1 MLARVLLV
9 VLGLVA
15 GVVAAALVFG
25 ALYALIPP
33 TGVQPASPSLTV
45 TPSPGPGDGDG
56 FGSPSVTSSPAVP
69 AASGT
74 VGPPSASA
82 SGDAAF
88 GIGEPAP
95 ALRVSTLEGEVID
108 LAELR
113 GWPVW
118 VNFMAT
124 WCPPCGDELP
134 LMNGFATRYADTGLV
149 VLAVDV
155 QEDRSTVAAFM
166 ESLGVTFPVGLDP
179 NGSAQAT
186 WGAYAL
192 PIHFWVDA
200 AGIVRDGA
208 LGGIGPD
215 VMAAGL
221 RTILPG
227 VDVQP

>member
-15 GVVAAALVFG
+15 GVVAAVLVFG

-33 TGVQPASPSLTV
+33 PDVRPASPSLTA
-45 TPSPGPGDGDG
+45 TSSPNPDDGDG
-56 FGSPSVTSSPAVP
+56 SGSPTVTSSPAAP
-69 AASGT
+69 PPSATGA
-74 VGPPSASA
+74 PPSASA

-88 GIGEPAP
+88 GIGDPAP
-95 ALRVSTLEGEVID
+95 ALQVTTLDGETID

-155 QEDRSTVAAFM
+155 QEERSAVAAFM

-179 NGSAQAT
+179 NGTAQAT

-200 AGIVRDGA
+200 SGIVRDGA